1 MRTIK
6 LSQTKFIPHRL
17 SKYNVSKVALVKKI
31 EVSKEAIILLT
42 APVGTGKSTI
52 MRQVFNH
59 LSGKNMRVMWLKI
72 DPDLSTGIELF
83 SYFLEAFFQL
93 GMLSQSDRLRCLNVV
108 SLGPEN
114 IHSAFRELRV
124 ALSLCKKIAAFFID
138 DFHHIV
144 DPQLIKEINI
154 LLDDKPDGLKIL
166 IASRNSIGL
175 QVYRRVLANEL
186 LIISQTDLNFS
197 RSEADTFFGK
207 TLELKIDTK
216 VFAKSLKLTEGWI
229 GALRCVSAAINK
241 DPHFV
246 CTNIELAI
254 LPITSE
260 YMFEDIFMEAPES
273 VQHFLLYSSQMRQ
286 FNAELCE
293 YVSED
298 FDARS
303 SLAWIVSHNAFIIEL
318 KSTGQW
324 FRYHP
329 LFVNFLDQKWRE
341 TGKSAAII
349 LEKSGSWCQAMEYR
363 KEAVDFLLM
372 SKQYEKAAVLI
383 KELSQGTLR
392 ISGDVITVLN
402 WVNELPL
409 DIQKKY
415 SSLAFD
421 YGLALCTTRQ
431 AERARQLIPYLE
443 KLQSETKATS
453 SAMKI
458 DEADLATKS
467 IMIAACSSLDE
478 NQTALNLLDSL
489 LPKIPFERSLSSGSI
504 LCASAY
510 CRILS
515 FDFKIALQHAT
526 QAHSFGIVANS
537 PYIKVCGA
545 CFKAIAYIKMGN
557 LESAAQILDEVEGD
571 SLHQFDKQNFANLL
585 IKLLR
590 GEIAFWKGDFNA
602 CNDFL
607 IEGWAFIDNYGYPE
621 ILINALKAR
630 VWLAE
635 MQEASGASNKII
647 SIGEGLGV
655 GPRMLRSLN
664 AEKIAILGIQGKYAE
679 LELAANTYGLHAKSW
694 EDEAPESGPILD
706 LIQRRAIAELQISR
720 KNPLVAI
727 GILSALSVDPNFHQL
742 RPELIRIYILLA
754 FAKTQ
759 CSDAKGAKKAF
770 DAALKLAYSSRIV
783 APFMMYKSYVQHITN
798 QLELDISSRNGDRY
812 GAEYSWFCNFFVPIG
827 TNHSVV
833 LNEHLSDFTLTSR
846 EIEILHFIK
855 EGLGNNQLAEKLDL
869 KLATVKWHVHNILQK
884 MNVKN
889 RTAAIAVANHYNLF
903 GSTITSHSVRQ
914 G

>member
-1 MRTIK
+1 MKTIK

-17 SKYNVSKVALVKKI
+17 SKYNVSRVALVKKI
-31 EVSKEAIILLT
+31 EASKEAIILLT
-42 APVGTGKSTI
+42 GPVGTGKSTV

-59 LSGKNMRVMWLKI
+59 LSATNMRVMWLKI

-83 SYFLEAFFQL
+83 NYLLEAFSQL
-93 GMLSQSDRLRCLNVV
+93 GMLSQSERLRCRNVV
-108 SLGPEN
+108 SLDPKN
-114 IHSAFRELRV
+114 IHGAFRELRV
-124 ALSLCKKIAAFFID
+124 ALSFFTKRAALFVD
-138 DFHHIV
+138 NFHHII

-154 LLDDKPDGLKIL
+154 LFDDKPDGLKIL

-175 QVYRRVLANEL
+175 QVHRRVLENGL

-197 RSEADTFFGK
+197 GSETDIFFGK
-207 TLELKIDTK
+207 ALELKIDTK
-216 VFAKSLKLTEGWI
+216 VFAKTLELTEGWI
-229 GALRCVSAAINK
+229 GALRCVSIAINK

-286 FNAELCE
+286 FNAEIYE

-303 SLAWIVSHNAFIIEL
+303 SLAWIVSHNAFIIDL

-329 LFVNFLDQKWRE
+329 LFVNFLDQKWSE
-341 TGKSAAII
+341 TGKSATSI
-349 LEKSGSWCQAMEYR
+349 LEKSSSWCQAMEYR
-363 KEAVDFLLM
+363 KEAVEFLLM
-372 SKQYEKAAVLI
+372 SNQYEKAAVLI
-383 KELSQGTLR
+383 KDLSQSTLR

-402 WVNELPL
+402 WVNRLPL
-409 DIQKKY
+409 DVQKKY

-421 YGLALCTTRQ
+421 YGLALCMTRQ
-431 AERARQLIPYLE
+431 GEKARQLIPYLE
-443 KLQSETKATS
+443 QLQSNTKAIS
-453 SAMKI
+453 SAEQI

-478 NQTALNLLDSL
+478 NHTALKLLDSL
-489 LPKIPFERSLSSGSI
+489 LPKVPFERSLSSGSI
-504 LCASAY
+504 LCASTY

-515 FDFKIALQHAT
+515 FDFEIALQHAS
-526 QAHSFGIVANS
+526 QAHLFGIMAHS
-537 PYIKVCGA
+537 PYIRVCSI
-545 CFKAIAYIKMGN
+545 CFKAMAYIKMGN
-557 LESAAQILDEVEGD
+557 LESAEKELDEIESD
-571 SLHQFDKQNFANLL
+571 SLHQFDKQNFVNLL

-607 IEGWAFIDNYGYPE
+607 IDGWALIDNYGYPE

-635 MQEASGASNKII
+635 IQETGVAANKII
-647 SIGEGLGV
+647 SNGEGLGV
-655 GPRMLRSLN
+655 GPRMLLSLN
-664 AEKIAILGIQGKYAE
+664 AEKIAILGIQGKHAE
-679 LELAANTYGLHAKSW
+679 LELVANTYDLHAKSW
-694 EDEAPESGPILD
+694 EDEVPESGPILD
-706 LIQRRAIAELQISR
+706 LIQRRAIAEYRISR
-720 KNPLVAI
+720 KNPLAAI
-727 GILSALSVDPNFHQL
+727 DILNALCVDPNFHQL
-742 RPELIRIYILLA
+742 KPELIRIYILLA
-754 FAKTQ
+754 FAKTK
-759 CSDAKGAKKAF
+759 CSDVKGAKKAF
-770 DAALKLAYSSRIV
+770 DTGLKLAFSSRIV

-798 QLELDISSRNGDRY
+798 QLELETSSRNGDRY
-812 GAEYSWFCNFFVPIG
+812 GAEYSWFCNFFGPIG
-827 TNHSVV
+827 TNRSVV

-889 RTAAIAVANHYNLF
+889 RTAAIAVADHHNLF
-903 GSTITSHSVRQ
+903 ESATTLHSVRE